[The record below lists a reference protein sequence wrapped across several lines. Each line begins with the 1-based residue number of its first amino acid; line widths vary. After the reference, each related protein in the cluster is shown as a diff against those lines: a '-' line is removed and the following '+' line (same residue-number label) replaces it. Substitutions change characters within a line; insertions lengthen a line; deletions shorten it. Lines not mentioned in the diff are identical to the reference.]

1 MKQILKKCL
10 WLALVAL
17 PAFAAETLFSNYALN
32 VNSTGKAGS
41 LWVFSRG
48 DIYSGVTLLNLK
60 VGSMGVQVAESK
72 QEQASDSMTA
82 VQAGIFSDVLAEH
95 RRTPSI
101 YAGKLG
107 YVLPMFGQDDDGYSL
122 EPAGFFSVRGIDN
135 LIETPL
141 TIPEAL
147 QDIDTAMYYAVSG
160 FAFDS
165 SKKQLWLAR
174 GAAGLGLYDVSGGG
188 PKQGTFQLNLKTG
201 SLDTAKVNYK
211 WKNDTNPRIF
221 DVKQHPVTGDLWLAT
236 SKGLWK
242 VTADGKVSKA
252 STALDTNARV
262 TGLWM
267 GGDPLTIVAE
277 TSRMEK
283 ESMKG
288 ALWVQRNNANDFAKV
303 DFLDTAGK
311 KQKKD
316 VYDDGDYTVSSVAFI
331 GSVAYVAVLGP
342 GGSVSGYFKLDSAGV
357 RAWEMDDDGKNQWLS
372 GYATGATDRDA
383 IITSICSFPLD
394 SKTEGL
400 AISTYGNGISVSA
413 DSGKTWNT
421 ILNRAKLG
429 GNLGTIRMVPSV
441 ITAGD
446 QSLVSYKVGKESKI
460 TIDVFSYDMRKVRT
474 IVKSAPR
481 DADAS
486 RSTNPKED
494 FWDGYDKAGRPCTMG
509 VYYVR
514 VKDNHGHIGWG
525 KVMTLGGHK

>member
-1 MKQILKKCL
+1 
-10 WLALVAL
+10 
-17 PAFAAETLFSNYALN
+17 
-32 VNSTGKAGS
+32 
-41 LWVFSRG
+41 
-48 DIYSGVTLLNLK
+48 
-60 VGSMGVQVAESK
+60 
-72 QEQASDSMTA
+72 
-82 VQAGIFSDVLAEH
+82 
-95 RRTPSI
+95 
-101 YAGKLG
+101 
-107 YVLPMFGQDDDGYSL
+107 
-122 EPAGFFSVRGIDN
+122 
-135 LIETPL
+135 
-141 TIPEAL
+141 
-147 QDIDTAMYYAVSG
+147 MYYAVSG

-165 SKKQLWLAR
+165 SNKQLWFAR
-174 GAAGLGLYDVSGGG
+174 GAAGLGLYDVSGGS

-211 WKNDTNPRIF
+211 WKNDVNPRIF
-221 DVKQHPVTGDLWLAT
+221 DVKQHPTTGELWLAT

-242 VTADGKVSKA
+242 RSVDGKVSKP

-267 GGDPLTIVAE
+267 GGNPLTIVAE

-288 ALWVQRNNANDFAKV
+288 ALWVLRENAKDFAKV

-331 GSVAYVAVLGP
+331 ANVAYVAVLGP
-342 GGSVSGYFKLDSAGV
+342 GGGVSGYFKLDSAGV
-357 RAWEMDDDGKNQWLS
+357 RAWDMDEDGKNQWLY

-394 SKTEGL
+394 NKTEGL
-400 AISTYGNGISVSA
+400 AISTYGNGIAVSA
-413 DSGKTWNT
+413 DSGKSWNT

-429 GNLGTIRMVPSV
+429 GNLGSIRMVPSV
-441 ITAGD
+441 ITAGN
-446 QSLVSYKVGKESKI
+446 QSLVSYKVSKESKI

-474 IVKSAPR
+474 IVKDAHR

-494 FWDGYDKAGRPCTMG
+494 FWDGRDKAGKACTMG
-509 VYYVR
+509 VSTCESR
-514 VKDNHGHIGWG
+514 ITTA
-525 KVMTLGGHK
+525 TLAGAR